1 MKLEH
6 ARVIAVHPEGPSI
19 DCVSLRDGRRL
30 VGVPVYS
37 LDAASDGGTIDLPAP
52 VLGHG
57 QDPATAPLG
66 QRERVALI
74 ATDQH
79 GMPHCL
85 GFRFPPVSQMA
96 FKEKNLRIQRHA
108 SGVFSAVDAAGN
120 YQWQHPAGIKVLVG
134 ASTEFRE
141 FQGQGFD
148 KNWHVPASGTPT
160 YFRIQ
165 TPAFDLVVNPD
176 GTATMTLSN
185 ALTIAADVHITKTLV
200 VDGDVVLGGV
210 DGGAEIGLRH
220 HKHEG
225 VQIGSS
231 DSGGPK
237 PGAGL

>member
-1 MKLEH
+1 MNLEY

-30 VGVPVYS
+30 IGVPIYS
-37 LDAASDGGTIDLPAP
+37 LDAASDGGTVDLPAP

-96 FKEKNLRIQRHA
+96 FKEKNLRVQRHA
-108 SGVFSAVDAAGN
+108 SGLFSAVDAQGN
-120 YQWQHPAGIKVLVG
+120 YQWEHPAGIKVLVG
-134 ASTEFRE
+134 GSTEFRD

-148 KNWHVPASGTPT
+148 KNWHVPASSAPT
-160 YFRIQ
+160 YFRVR

-176 GTATMTLSN
+176 GTATMTLGDT
-185 ALTIAADVHITKTLV
+185 LTIAADVHITKTLT
-200 VDGDVVLGGV
+200 VDEDVIINNIAFGT
-210 DGGAEIGLRH
+210 

-225 VQIGSS
+225 VQAGSG

-237 PGAGL
+237 SGAGP